1 MTACERTDDANQP
14 EQHTGQAVPAD
25 PASQADRADR
35 ADVEPTTI
43 EQRWRLALGV
53 DARGYSTSLSE
64 GHRAMDAALADLY
77 DVDPQDKERG
87 GLGGSAPHVARWLG
101 DIRKY
106 FPSRVVRVMQTDAI
120 DRLGLT
126 TLLLEPEVLQ
136 GVEPDVHLAATL
148 ATLSEMIPQEA
159 KATAR
164 TVVDKVVKEVEERI
178 ADRLQQSVRGAL
190 DRSRRTSRPQPADID
205 WNRTIA
211 ANLKNYVPDLGTV
224 IPERLV
230 GHGRRHRGIQKEFT
244 ICMDQSGSMSSS
256 VIYASIMAA
265 VMASIRSLR
274 TTLVAYDTAV
284 TDLTPLLSDP
294 VDVIFGTQLG
304 GGTNTSPAIEYCR
317 QTITR
322 PADSVFILIS
332 DLYDSDPKQ
341 MLGRVG
347 ELLGSGMQVVVL
359 LALSDDGV
367 PSYNHDVAKRLAAMG
382 VPAFGCTPDAFPGLL
397 AAAIHGEDLGRW
409 ADEQAAAQAE
419 GA

>member
-1 MTACERTDDANQP
+1 MSARERTDDANQP
-14 EQHTGQAVPAD
+14 DQRAGQVIR
-25 PASQADRADR
+25 ADRADR
-35 ADVEPTTI
+35 SDDVEPTTI

-53 DARGYSTSLSE
+53 DARGYPTSLSE

-77 DVDPQDKERG
+77 DVDPQDKGRG
-87 GLGGSAPHVARWLG
+87 GLDGSAPHVARWLG
-101 DIRKY
+101 DIRRY

-120 DRLGLT
+120 DRLGLK

-148 ATLSEMIPQEA
+148 TTLSEMIPQEA

-190 DRSRRTSRPQPADID
+190 DRSTRTSRPQLADID
-205 WNRTIA
+205 WNRTIT
-211 ANLKNYVPDLGTV
+211 ANLKNYVPELGTV

-322 PADSVFILIS
+322 PAD
-332 DLYDSDPKQ
+332 
-341 MLGRVG
+341 
-347 ELLGSGMQVVVL
+347 
-359 LALSDDGV
+359 
-367 PSYNHDVAKRLAAMG
+367 
-382 VPAFGCTPDAFPGLL
+382 
-397 AAAIHGEDLGRW
+397 
-409 ADEQAAAQAE
+409 
-419 GA
+419 

>member
-1 MTACERTDDANQP
+1 
-14 EQHTGQAVPAD
+14 
-25 PASQADRADR
+25 
-35 ADVEPTTI
+35 
-43 EQRWRLALGV
+43 
-53 DARGYSTSLSE
+53 
-64 GHRAMDAALADLY
+64 MDTALADLY
-77 DVDPQDKERG
+77 DVGPQDKGRG
-87 GLGGSAPHVARWLG
+87 GLDGSAPKVARWLG
-101 DIRKY
+101 DIRRY

-120 DRLGLT
+120 NRLGIK

-190 DRSRRTSRPQPADID
+190 DRSTRTSRPLPADID

-211 ANLKNYVPDLGTV
+211 ANLKNYVPELGTV
-224 IPERLV
+224 VPERLI

-256 VIYASIMAA
+256 VVYASIMAA

-304 GGTNTSPAIEYCR
+304 GGTDTSPAIEYCR
-317 QTITR
+317 QTITQ

-332 DLYDSDPKQ
+332 DLYDSDPKR
-341 MLGRVG
+341 MLAQVG
-347 ELLGSGMQVVVL
+347 ELLGSGVQVVVL

-367 PSYNHDVAKRLAAMG
+367 PAYNHDVAKQLAGMG

-409 ADEQAAAQAE
+409 ADEQAAAEAK